1 MHFVALAIVFGSA
14 SFWVAAAPG
23 AMSGAPAF
31 AHARAA
37 TLRLIRIAAP
47 VAAVSGVAWL
57 AGTIAYAT
65 GGLASLG
72 DPAMLHV
79 FFFETPFGGP
89 ALLRLALLG
98 SLSAVAVVSMR
109 PTALAAACVVIGAA
123 LLVSQAWLGHAAEG
137 GDTAYGAAMIATYA
151 VHVVATAFWVGGLPP
166 LAFAVAGAQ
175 HGSAPLHEL
184 LRRYSTAATVA
195 VVLILASGAANTAF
209 HDGGSLATLRST
221 TYGAV
226 LLTKVSLV
234 AIMLVL
240 AAVNRFVLMPR
251 LRAAPDGGTTL
262 RRLRLSLGLDLLAAV
277 LVLGAA
283 AVLGITPPPR

>member
-1 MHFVALAIVFGSA
+1 MFGSA
-14 SFWVAAAPG
+14 SFWFAVAPG
-23 AMSGAPAF
+23 ALSGETAF

-37 TLRLIRIAAP
+37 TLRLVRAAAP
-47 VAAVSGVAWL
+47 VAALSGVAWL

-72 DPAMLHV
+72 DPDMLHV
-79 FFFETPFGGP
+79 FVFETPFGRP
-89 ALLRLALLG
+89 EMLRLALMGGL
-98 SLSAVAVVSMR
+98 LALAVFPVR
-109 PTALAAACVVIGAA
+109 PAARAAACVVLGAA

-137 GDTAYGAAMIATYA
+137 GDTASGVAMIATYA
-151 VHVVATAFWVGGLPP
+151 VHVLATAFWLGGLPP
-166 LAFAVAGAQ
+166 LAFALADARAGRAQ
-175 HGSAPLHEL
+175 IHDL
-184 LRRYSTAATVA
+184 LRRTSTIATVA

-209 HDGGSLATLRST
+209 HDGGSLANLRST
-221 TYGAV
+221 AYGAV

-240 AAVNRFVLMPR
+240 AAINRFVLMPR
-251 LRAAPDGGTTL
+251 LHDTSGCEMPL
-262 RRLRLSLGLDLLAAV
+262 RRLQLSLAFDLLAAV